1 MTPAEVMRV
10 ADPIFSA
17 PPPRGWLDCAL
28 AVDLVLRALTRRSG
42 LGDLAGA
49 YATPGQA
56 RRLIRRG
63 GGAVLFRAGVIR
75 AGMVPC
81 GPVPGAVGFT
91 PEGRWGFAVAICAGP
106 GVWLVPVHC
115 GFAVRA
121 DMDSC
126 WRFAE
131 WA

>member
-28 AVDLVLRALTRRSG
+28 AVDLVLRALTGRSG
-42 LGDLAGA
+42 LGDLAAA

-63 GGAVLFRAGVIR
+63 GGAAAVFRAGVIR

-81 GPVPGAVGFT
+81 GDVPGAVGFSAA
-91 PEGRWGFAVAICAGP
+91 GRWGFAVAICAGP
-106 GVWLVPVHC
+106 GLWLVPVHR

-121 DMDSC
+121 SMDSC
-126 WRFAE
+126 WRIG
-131 WA
+131 

>member
-10 ADPIFSA
+10 ADPILSA

-28 AVDLVLRALTRRSG
+28 AVDLVLRALTGRSG

-63 GGAVLFRAGVIR
+63 GGAAALFRAGVIR

-81 GPVPGAVGFT
+81 GDVPGAVGFSAA
-91 PEGRWGFAVAICAGP
+91 GRWGFAVAICAGP
-106 GVWLVPVHC
+106 GLWLVPVHR

-121 DMDSC
+121 SMDSC
-126 WRFAE
+126 WRIE
-131 WA
+131 